1 MQTPSHLQTGIQPY
15 PEMLYATNTSQAVY
29 SYQHT
34 LVQGMTNF
42 VQIYVPAQKFINQ
55 IFFF

>member
-1 MQTPSHLQTGIQPY
+1 MQTPSHLHTGIQLSS
-15 PEMLYATNTSQAVY
+15 EMLYATNTSQAVY

-42 VQIYVPAQKFINQ
+42 VRIHVPAQKFINQ